1 MSSPAHDPPQQP
13 ITAEAV
19 QAWLHAAKR
28 KHLDLH
34 VLTVEPSHSR
44 QHYEAF
50 MDLAALLQEGLEEVR
65 VISTSLREGSQM
77 VRGES
82 AALRAYAMQLMD
94 QCTQSMQ
101 CMAQFIPSPQ
111 EVHEADSQM
120 LDRGRDGHRH
130 AE

>member
-1 MSSPAHDPPQQP
+1 MSSPAHDPPQKP

-19 QAWLHAAKR
+19 QDWLHAAKR

-34 VLTVEPSHSR
+34 VLAAEPSHSR

-50 MDLAALLQEGLEEVR
+50 MDLAALLQEGFEEVR
-65 VISTSLREGSQM
+65 VISASLREGSQM

-82 AALRAYAMQLMD
+82 VDLRAYATQLMD

-101 CMAQFIPSPQ
+101 CMAQFIPSSQ
-111 EVHEADSQM
+111 EIHEADRRM

-130 AE
+130 SE

>member
-1 MSSPAHDPPQQP
+1 MSSPAHDPPQKP

-34 VLTVEPSHSR
+34 DFAAKPSHSR

-50 MDLAALLQEGLEEVR
+50 MELAALLQEGLEEVR

-77 VRGES
+77 VRGAS
-82 AALRAYAMQLMD
+82 ADLRAYTTQLLD
-94 QCTQSMQ
+94 QCTQAMQ
-101 CMAQFIPSPQ
+101 CMAQFLPSPQ
-111 EVHEADSQM
+111 EIHEADRQR
-120 LDRGRDGHRH
+120 LDRDSDGHRH